1 MHRMRLFILIP
12 LLVLTACGRGEPAQ
26 EPTAGETA
34 SQTASPA
41 PSETVSEQAA
51 TQETTAWFLRET
63 PDALWVEPRTTLVP
77 PTEGVARA
85 AMEFLFSGKA
95 GHPDLIAVVSDVEV
109 RDVRREDDVLVV
121 DVAEDVKEAR
131 GSAYEDGF
139 AQQFAYTAA
148 QFDGVRGARL
158 LVEGEEIDSLWGHMD
173 WSGVMEPEPFKET
186 PITIESPDWGERVGQ
201 GTLTASGQANTFEAT
216 LAVRLV
222 DPDGKT
228 VEEEWITATSGSG
241 TRGTWAHTFDAPL
254 DRAGTWTVEAEEP
267 DPSGGA
273 EGRKPLVVR
282 QQFQVP

>member
-12 LLVLTACGRGEPAQ
+12 LLVLSACGRGEPA
-26 EPTAGETA
+26 ESPA
-34 SQTASPA
+34 SEQTASPG
-41 PSETVSEQAA
+41 PSPSQTVSEQAA
-51 TQETTAWFLRET
+51 SQEVTAWFLRET

-77 PTEGVARA
+77 PTEGVGRA
-85 AMEFLFSGKA
+85 AMELLFSGKA
-95 GHPDLIAVVSDVEV
+95 GHPELLAVVSDVEV

-121 DVAEDVKEAR
+121 DVDEDVKEGR
-131 GSAYEDGF
+131 GSGYEEGF

-158 LVEGEEIDSLWGHMD
+158 LVEGEPIDTLWGHMD

-186 PITIESPDWGERVGQ
+186 PITIESPDWGQAVPQ
-201 GTLTASGQANTFEAT
+201 GALTASGQANTFEAT
-216 LAVRLV
+216 LAVRLI

-228 VEEEWITATSGSG
+228 VEEQWITATSGSG
-241 TRGTWAHTFDAPL
+241 TRGTWEHTFDAPV

-267 DPSGGA
+267 DPSGGM
-273 EGRKPLVVR
+273 EGRPPLVVR